1 MLSNFNRFE
10 YGGNLLIR
18 LDVTYELA
26 CMVTQ
31 EEEYYM
37 DLLETM
43 IENNDRSKTP
53 FSKEKL
59 QKEIN
64 TIVAKRKRNNITQ

>member
-18 LDVTYELA
+18 LDVIYELA